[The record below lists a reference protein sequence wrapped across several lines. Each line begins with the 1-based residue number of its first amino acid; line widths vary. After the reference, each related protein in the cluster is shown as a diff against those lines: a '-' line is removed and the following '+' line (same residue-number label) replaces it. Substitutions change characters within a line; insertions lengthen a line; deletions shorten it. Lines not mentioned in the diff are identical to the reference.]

1 MSIST
6 RPLPGTTRDP
16 LYPDSDGEPMGETDY
31 HVVATIYLF
40 AALRQW
46 YRLREDVYVAGD
58 MLLYD
63 EEGNPRACRGPDVMV
78 GKGVQGKHRR
88 RSFRTWEE
96 GVAPAVIFEVTSRKT
111 RREDEEEKPR
121 VYAGLWVKE
130 LYLFDPEGEYL
141 RPRLKG
147 FQLVGGRYEPMA
159 ADADGRLFSP
169 ELGLQ
174 LAIEEDLLRLI
185 DPATGL
191 PLPTDA
197 EKDEKLRRITGEV
210 KEAQREAEQAKREA
224 EQARREAEL
233 ERQRSAMLEAELA
246 RLRASRPSSE

>member
-16 LYPDSDGEPMGETDY
+16 LYPDSDGEPMGETEY
-31 HVVATIYLF
+31 HLVAILHLYT
-40 AALRQW
+40 ALKQW
-46 YRLREDVYVAGD
+46 YRRREDVYVAGN
-58 MLLYD
+58 MLLYY

-78 GKGVQGKHRR
+78 CKGVQGRHPR
-88 RSFRTWEE
+88 RSFRIWEE
-96 GVAPAVIFEVTSRKT
+96 GGAPAAIFEVTSRKT
-111 RREDEEEKPR
+111 RQEDEEEKPR
-121 VYAGLWVKE
+121 VYAALGVKE

-147 FQLVGGRYEPMA
+147 FQLVAGQYEPIA
-159 ADADGRLFSP
+159 ADGKGRLFSA

-174 LAIEEDLLRLI
+174 LVIDEHLLRLI

-191 PLPTDA
+191 PLPTEE
-197 EKDEKLRRITGEV
+197 EKDEELRRVTV
-210 KEAQREAEQAKREA
+210 EANE
-224 EQARREAEL
+224 ARRAAEV

-246 RLRASRPSSE
+246 RLRASQSSGEP

>member
-1 MSIST
+1 MFLGICIREDGLISIST

-16 LYPDSDGEPMGETDY
+16 LYPDSDGEPIGETDY
-31 HVVATIYLF
+31 HVVATIHLL

-46 YRLREDVYVAGD
+46 YRQREDVYVAGD
-58 MLLYD
+58 MLLYY

-78 GKGVQGKHRR
+78 CKGVQGKHRR

-96 GVAPAVIFEVTSRKT
+96 GIAPSVIFEVTSRKT

-121 VYAGLWVKE
+121 VYAGLGVKE

-147 FQLVGGRYEPMA
+147 FRLAAGQYQAVA
-159 ADADGRLFSP
+159 ADAEGKLFSP
-169 ELGLQ
+169 ELGLG
-174 LAIEEDLLRLI
+174 LAVEKDLSRLI
-185 DPATGL
+185 DPATCL
-191 PLPTDA
+191 PLQTDE
-197 EKDEKLRRITGEV
+197 EKDEALRRAAGEAN
-210 KEAQREAEQAKREA
+210 E
-224 EQARREAEL
+224 ARREAEL

-246 RLRASRPSSE
+246 RLRAARSSDES

>member
-16 LYPDSDGEPMGETDY
+16 HYPDSDGEPMGETEY
-31 HVVATIYLF
+31 HLVATIYLYE
-40 AALRQW
+40 ALKQW
-46 YRLREDVYVAGD
+46 YRLQEDIYVAGD
-58 MLLYD
+58 MLLYY

-78 GKGVQGKHRR
+78 CKGVHGRHPR

-96 GVAPAVIFEVTSRKT
+96 GVAPTVIIEVTSRTT

-121 VYAGLWVKE
+121 VYSALGVKE

-141 RPRLKG
+141 RPRVKG
-147 FQLVGGRYEPMA
+147 FQLVAGRYEPTA
-159 ADADGRLFSP
+159 ADAEGTFFSP
-169 ELGLQ
+169 ELGLR
-174 LAIEEDLLRLI
+174 LAVEEDLLRLI

-197 EKDEKLRRITGEV
+197 EKDEELRRVAGEA
-210 KEAQREAEQAKREA
+210 KEARRDADL
-224 EQARREAEL
+224 ARREAEQ
-233 ERQRSAMLEAELA
+233 ERQRSTLLEAELA
-246 RLRASRPSSE
+246 RLRASHPSEQS